1 MTASDAGA
9 GVGRAQI
16 SLTGGVSYLS
26 RTSVTVRNGDAKVYV
41 RAIDRKGNTSA
52 PKYLGRWK
60 IDTTKPKPAALGASV
75 KRGSTAKLSYRIADY
90 SPCTVKIAVKN
101 ARGKTVKSITVKGAR
116 PMGWRTASFRC
127 RLAKGKYR
135 FFVTAT
141 DSVGYKQTKAAVG
154 KLVVK

>member
-1 MTASDAGA
+1 M
-9 GVGRAQI
+9 
-16 SLTGGVSYLS
+16 
-26 RTSVTVRNGDAKVYV
+26 RNGDAKVYV

-60 IDTTKPKPAALGASV
+60 IDTTRPKPAALGASV
-75 KRGSTAKLSYRIADY
+75 KRGSTAKLRYRIADY
-90 SPCTVKIAVKN
+90 SPCVVKIAVKN
-101 ARGKTVKSITVKGAR
+101 ARGVTVKSITVKGAL

-127 RLAKGKYR
+127 RLAKGTYR

-141 DSVGYKQTKAAVG
+141 DSVGYRQTKAAVA